1 MPPNMFHPN
10 TMNAKVIGEKHTTD
24 IGQSNMLFLVS
35 LLKTEHLS
43 GWFIGLPQQGIAYEL
58 S

>member
-1 MPPNMFHPN
+1 MFHPMI
-10 TMNAKVIGEKHTTD
+10 MNAKVIGEKLITD
-24 IGQSNMLFLVS
+24 HGQSNMLFLVA

-43 GWFIGLPQQGIAYEL
+43 GWFIGFTQQGVLYEL